1 MSDHCPLI
9 LGLCEGTVG
18 KRRFHFESFWPRLPG
33 FYKTVQ
39 RSWDEPVQA
48 SCPLERI
55 SIKLKQLA
63 RALQSWNQK
72 QTGNIKEQ
80 LALARHILHHL
91 EIAQDIRDLSVDE
104 NWLRCEL
111 KRHCLVLSS
120 LERTIA
126 RLHSRVRHL
135 KDGDANTSFFHK
147 QASCRRRKNFIYKL
161 KRRRLCGNISARQA
175 LDPL

>member
-33 FYKTVQ
+33 FYETVQ
-39 RSWDEPVQA
+39 QSWDEPVQA

-55 SIKLKQLA
+55 SIKLKRLA
-63 RALQSWNQK
+63 RALQSWSQK

-111 KRHCLVLSS
+111 KRHCLVLAS

-126 RLHSRVRHL
+126 RLRSRVRHL

-161 KRRRLCGNISARQA
+161 KDGDCVVTSQQ
-175 LDPL
+175 DKH